1 MDPTPTCFCFVF
13 FSPGTGSKGPRVLT
27 PGPRS
32 TGLAHSFSSK
42 NTTNSMSIIY
52 LVRHADAKQS
62 APTDA
67 DRPLSNVGHQE
78 AHRLGTLLNSADERP
93 DQFVS
98 SSAVRA
104 RQTAK
109 GIAAGG
115 GWDEQVPLRSVHAL
129 YEAEPADVLEAIRR
143 VESSLNAVMFVGH
156 EPGWSTTVSRLI
168 GTAQVSLSTGTCVRI
183 DSPRP
188 WSDVVFGAGT
198 LRWMVPPSLTR
209 RP

>member
-1 MDPTPTCFCFVF
+1 
-13 FSPGTGSKGPRVLT
+13 
-27 PGPRS
+27 
-32 TGLAHSFSSK
+32 
-42 NTTNSMSIIY
+42 MSIIY
-52 LVRHADAKQS
+52 LVRHADAEQS

-67 DRPLSNVGHQE
+67 DRPLSNAGHRE
-78 AHRLGTLLNSADERP
+78 ARRLGALLDGADERP

-104 RQTAK
+104 RQTAE

-129 YEAEPADVLEAIRR
+129 YEAEPADVLEAIRG

-156 EPGWSTTVSRLI
+156 EPSWSTTVSRLV
-168 GTAQVSLSTGTCVRI
+168 GTAQVSLPTGTCVRI

-188 WSDVVFGAGT
+188 WTDVVFGAGT
-198 LRWMVPPSLTR
+198 LRWMVPPSLTG
-209 RP
+209 